1 MMVMPSAAHTWPMP
15 AHAVI
20 CARRMFVGPRG
31 AIPSHVAE
39 QRCKCCGDRCCRMRC
54 VARTDEHHHGSR
66 RVDGGQLAVQQA
78 PPQVPDLV
86 ACAVPPVCWPR
97 REHMHVGSGAL
108 RDHGFSLQRGQA
120 VLGPQTR
127 HCAGLGMGWQP
138 AGGRVAGWRPCRGA
152 PEMAATAARPEADLK
167 PKLRFHTA
175 TSAAMSGLTS
185 EPLLFCISGSP
196 PLVPMKCS
204 VMLSPAPCRQC
215 SSTIWCSTGQSQL
228 EMPHRCK

>member
-1 MMVMPSAAHTWPMP
+1 MSVAARLCPDAACACATWT
-15 AHAVI
+15 AAQ
-20 CARRMFVGPRG
+20 AQGT
-31 AIPSHVAE
+31 IPSHVAK
-39 QRCKCCGDRCCRMRC
+39 QRSKCCRDRCSGMRC
-54 VARTDEHHHGSR
+54 VARTDEHHHGAR
-66 RVDGGQLAVQQA
+66 LVDGGQLAVQQA

-86 ACAVPPVCWPR
+86 ACAAPPVCGPR
-97 REHMHVGSGAL
+97 CESMHVGSGAL

-120 VLGPQTR
+120 VLGPQAR
-127 HCAGLGMGWQP
+127 HCVGLGIGWQP

-152 PEMAATAARPEADLK
+152 PEMAATAARYLK